1 MSAVVSRIAPTPSGF
16 LHIGNAF
23 SFVLTWLLV
32 RKASG
37 KLMLR
42 IDDMDAARKRPEYVE
57 DIFRTLEWLGLDYD
71 LGPQGPDDFE
81 RNFSQRHRL
90 ELYHSVLEDLK
101 QVPGLLYAC
110 RCSRREIQHKSTNG
124 IYPGTCRRENLPFDN
139 QNSAIRLNMPE
150 QAVVSYFELLSKK
163 EVRQPLGQQ
172 MGDFVLW
179 RKNGLPAYQ
188 LFSLVDDMDF
198 GINLLVR
205 GNDLCES
212 TGAQLYLAECIFRK
226 GQIFRKEAGDFMNAG
241 FLHHPLLLNS
251 QGEKLSKSKGATSLL
266 EMRIAGKGPEE
277 IYARVARFIGLQ
289 EDNFPTAQA
298 LLKAWDSTDI
308 KNDFF

>member
-1 MSAVVSRIAPTPSGF
+1 MSAVISRIAPTPSGF

-32 RKASG
+32 RKAGG
-37 KLMLR
+37 KLLLR

-81 RNFSQRHRL
+81 RHFSQRHRL

-110 RCSRREIQHKSTNG
+110 RCSRKEIQQKSKNG
-124 IYPGTCRRENLPFDN
+124 LYPGTCRKENLRFDSKKN
-139 QNSAIRLNMPE
+139 TVRLTLPD
-150 QAVVSYFELLSKK
+150 QVVVSYFELLSQK
-163 EVRQPLGQQ
+163 EVDLPLGKQ
-172 MGDFVLW
+172 MGDYVVW
-179 RKNGLPAYQ
+179 RKDGLPAYQ
-188 LFSLVDDMDF
+188 LFSLVDDMDY
-198 GINLLVR
+198 GINLLIR

-212 TGAQLYLAECIFRK
+212 TAAQLYLAECIYRK
-226 GQIFRKEAGDFMNAG
+226 GKIFRKEAGDFMNAG

-251 QGEKLSKSKGATSLL
+251 EGEKLSKSKGAASLL
-266 EMRIAGKGPEE
+266 KMRIAGKGPEE
-277 IYARVARFIGLQ
+277 IYARVARFIGLP
-289 EDNFPTAQA
+289 EDDFPTAQA
-298 LLKAWDSTDI
+298 LLKAWISTDH
-308 KNDFF
+308 KKEFF